1 MEYCYVWDGAPSY
14 YLDLQKQEVRFIDP
28 SFAAFLE
35 PLPHRPNVGSLRYY
49 ATFNFRKTQ
58 NLLESY

>member
-49 ATFNFRKTQ
+49 ATFNF
-58 NLLESY
+58 